1 MNLFLNSTF
10 TSHAGVRLPFKIECD
25 ALTDDDIAV
34 LAEIIARHTVF
45 SSVVSIPRG
54 GDRLANAL
62 QEFVQDSGPVLIVDD
77 VFTTGKSMED
87 MRRAIGGEPIGVVIF
102 ARGELPSWV
111 KAVFTL
117 SPWART

>member
-1 MNLFLNSTF
+1 MNLFLNSAF

-25 ALTDDDIAV
+25 ALTDDDINV
-34 LAEIIARHTVF
+34 IAEIIARHTVF

-54 GDRLANAL
+54 GDRLAKAL

-87 MRRAIGGEPIGVVIF
+87 MRRSIGGEPIGVVIF
-102 ARGELPSWV
+102 ARGDLPDWV
-111 KAVFTL
+111 KAVFQL
-117 SPWART
+117 SSWART

>member
-1 MNLFLNSTF
+1 MNLFLNSAF

-25 ALTDDDIAV
+25 ALTNDDISV
-34 LAEIIARHTVF
+34 IAEIIARHTVF

-54 GDRLANAL
+54 GDRLARAL
-62 QEFVQDSGPVLIVDD
+62 QEFVQDFGPVLIVDD

-87 MRRAIGGEPIGVVIF
+87 KRQEIGGNPIGVVIF

-111 KAVFTL
+111 KAVFEL

>member
-1 MNLFLNSTF
+1 MNLFLNSAF

-25 ALTDDDIAV
+25 ALTNDDISV
-34 LAEIIARHTVF
+34 IAEIIARHTVF

-54 GDRLANAL
+54 GDRLASAL

-87 MRRAIGGEPIGVVIF
+87 KRQEIGGDPIGVVIF
-102 ARGELPSWV
+102 ARGELPPWV
-111 KAVFTL
+111 KAVFEL